1 MNDYAI
7 AEQTPIYD
15 EVTEE
20 EYNAIAKRA
29 ILEDDF
35 VVDDNGEGYGRGIED
50 WDAPQSDSE
59 SDLEQDQVPKKRK
72 KKKDGG
78 IITALI
84 NNQNKRIA
92 QQKVVKEIVTTE
104 KENEFLSSIFN
115 DIEST
120 TIQKKSVAAKP
131 KVKLEVRKPIKY
143 NIEPLAPHNDD
154 VGNMDFMDM
163 DEANPVQVKVED
175 DFVAPV
181 HHPVR
186 VKEERIIP
194 KVEIRSVSNTS
205 STKTKKFLPKFE
217 QKESE
222 LVITSKPTD
231 TVKWKEIKSDFN
243 QEAIQEVGEVDFHE
257 NLYMFWIDA
266 FEKDGAV
273 YLFGKVES
281 NGTFVSCCVQVKNIE
296 RNLFLLPRKF
306 KLDDNRNET
315 DYPVSLGDVYLEFD
329 EIRKKYGIKE
339 FASKVVNRK
348 YAFELPGIPAESD
361 FLKVLYS
368 FNEKSLESSL
378 TGKTFSKVF
387 GTKTSALE
395 LLLLKRKIMGPCW
408 LKIQNAELS
417 TASISWCK
425 LELVLKNP
433 KDILNVAG
441 DESAP
446 KTSPPMVVMSLNLR
460 TVMNS
465 HKNVNEI
472 VSVSALTYT
481 NVNCEGE
488 SQDLKGSQFS
498 ILRQTDVPWPDNF
511 ENIIKGQEVKTT
523 LVPNERALL
532 SLLIANIQRIDP
544 DILVGHNFIDFD
556 LDVLLQR
563 MKVYNIPHWSRIG
576 RLKRSVWPKLQVGA
590 GGTGDSS
597 FAERQIAAGRI
608 LCDTYRAAKDLVN
621 SKSFSLSYLSATQ
634 LKIERPDIEYDKIAS
649 YFWETSKLLEMIK
662 HSQFDTWLATQLLFK
677 LQFLPLTKQLTNL
690 AGNLWSRTM
699 SGARAERNEYLLL
712 HQFHEKKYI
721 CPDKEFIEKQVTVQ
735 LNEDGDEV
743 KAGGKR
749 KAAYSGG
756 LVLEPKKGLYDKY
769 VLLLDFNS
777 LYPSIIQEYNLCF
790 TTVERVYDQDGD
802 HMPEIP
808 EDCEKG
814 ILPKLLATLV
824 ERRRAVKGL
833 MKDPKISPQEYA
845 QYDIRQKALKLTA
858 NSMYGCLGF
867 VHSRFYA
874 KPIAMLITFKGREIL
889 QNTVTLAESLNLEVI
904 YGDTD
909 SIMINTNSEDIKTVK
924 KIGNELKQVVNTRYK
939 LLEIEMDGMFKRL
952 LLLKKKKYAAIVA
965 EEKDG
970 KINTSLETKGLDIVR
985 RDWCDLSH
993 DVSGF
998 ALNQI
1003 LSSESREDAVEKI
1016 HQYLVKVGDQVRAK
1030 LVPPEKYVINK
1041 GLTKKPEEYADKH
1054 AQPHVQVALRM
1065 KKNGGGV
1072 KVGDTIPYVICK
1084 GSDANI
1090 SQRAHHID
1098 ELLKEGSELE
1108 IDIDW
1113 YLANQVHPPI
1123 SRLCAPIE
1131 GTDNARLAEC
1141 LGLDVAKYQQISSSR
1156 TDEIDLFTLDSQL
1169 DDQERFKNVDK
1180 FQFCCVYC
1188 NEQSEFSGIIKH
1200 HNDGELEDGFV
1211 CQNIGCQSKLPL
1223 EIFQTQLI
1231 LSIRKC
1237 LEKYLDQYNICE
1249 DPTCNAKTRA
1259 NGVMGRKCIVSKCQ
1273 GFMKMEY
1280 GDRDLYNQLQYFK
1293 KLFQANHLYKLY
1305 PQSKGK

>member
-1 MNDYAI
+1 MSSRNKTVKPDFSKLRALRENKETNLHHYKIEEKA
-7 AEQTPIYD
+7 PIYD

-35 VVDDNGEGYGRGIED
+35 IVDDNGEGYGRGIED
-50 WDAPQSDSE
+50 WDAPQSDSD
-59 SDLEQDQVPKKRK
+59 SDLEQEQITRKRK

-84 NNQNKRIA
+84 NNQNKKVA
-92 QQKVVKEIVTTE
+92 QQKVVKEIVTSE

-120 TIQKKSVAAKP
+120 TVKKKPVIAKP
-131 KVKLEVRKPIKY
+131 KVKHEVRKPIKY
-143 NIEPLAPHNDD
+143 NTESLSFNNDEQ
-154 VGNMDFMDM
+154 VGNIDFMDM
-163 DEANPVQVKVED
+163 DDHIPVKMEVD
-175 DFVAPV
+175 DEKPPV
-181 HHPVR
+181 YEPEV
-186 VKEERIIP
+186 VKEERFIP
-194 KVEIRSVSNTS
+194 QIEIRSVTS
-205 STKTKKFLPKFE
+205 ATATKAKKFLPKFE

-231 TVKWKEIKSDFN
+231 TVKWKEIKSEIN
-243 QEAIQEVGEVDFHE
+243 QEAIQEVGDVDFHE
-257 NLYMFWIDA
+257 NIYMFWIDA
-266 FEKDGAV
+266 FEKDGIV
-273 YLFGKVES
+273 YLFGKVQS
-281 NGTFVSCCVQVKNIE
+281 NGIFVSCCVQVQNIE
-296 RNLFLLPRKF
+296 RNLFILPRKF
-306 KLDDNRNET
+306 QLDDHRNET
-315 DYPVSLGDVYLEFD
+315 DYPVTLQDVYKEFD
-329 EIRKKYGIKE
+329 EIRKSYGISE
-339 FASKVVNRK
+339 FASKMVTRK

-361 FLKVLYS
+361 YLKVLYS
-368 FNEKSLESSL
+368 FSEKPLDSSIS
-378 TGKTFSKVF
+378 GKTFSKIF
-387 GTKTSALE
+387 GTKTNALE
-395 LLLLKRKIMGPCW
+395 LLLLKRKIMGPC
-408 LKIQNAELS
+408 
-417 TASISWCK
+417 C
-425 LELVLKNP
+425 
-433 KDILNVAG
+433 
-441 DESAP
+441 
-446 KTSPPMVVMSLNLR
+446 PPMVVMSLNLR
-460 TVMNS
+460 TIMNT

-472 VSVSALTYT
+472 VAVSALTYT

-511 ENIIKGQEVKTT
+511 ERMIKMEDVKTT

-532 SLLIANIQRIDP
+532 SLLIANIQRVDP

-563 MKVYNIPHWSRIG
+563 MKVYNIPNWSRIG
-576 RLKRSVWPKLQVGA
+576 RLKRSVWPRLQVGA

-621 SKSFSLSYLSATQ
+621 SKSYSLSHLSATQ
-634 LKIERPDIEYDKIAS
+634 LKIERPDIEYDKIAG
-649 YFWETSKLLEMIK
+649 YFWDSSKLLEMVK

-699 SGARAERNEYLLL
+699 SGARAERNEFLLL

-721 CPDKEFIEKQVTVQ
+721 CPDKEFIEKQVSIQ
-735 LNEDGDEV
+735 LNEDGEEV
-743 KAGGKR
+743 KTAGKR

-790 TTVERVYDQDGD
+790 TTVERVYDQGGD

-808 EDCEKG
+808 GECEKG

-833 MKDPKISPQEYA
+833 MKDSKITPQEYA

-874 KPIAMLITFKGREIL
+874 KPIAMLITYKGREIL
-889 QNTVTLAESLNLEVI
+889 QNTVTLAESLNMEVI

-909 SIMINTNSEDIKTVK
+909 SIMINTNSEDLKVVK
-924 KIGNELKQVVNTRYK
+924 KMGNDLKQAVNARYK

-952 LLLKKKKYAAIVA
+952 LLLKKKKYAAVVA
-965 EEKDG
+965 EEKNG
-970 KINTSLETKGLDIVR
+970 TITTSLETKGLDIVR
-985 RDWCDLSH
+985 RDWCELSH
-993 DVSGF
+993 DVSKF

-1003 LSSESREDAVEKI
+1003 LASESREDAVEKI
-1016 HQYLVKVGDQVRAK
+1016 HEYLVKVGDQVRAN

-1084 GSDANI
+1084 GSESNV
-1090 SQRAHHID
+1090 SQRAYHID
-1098 ELLKEGSELE
+1098 ELLKEGSGLE
-1108 IDIDW
+1108 IDTEW
-1113 YLANQVHPPI
+1113 YLANQVHPPV

-1131 GTDNARLAEC
+1131 GTDNARLAQC
-1141 LGLDVAKYQQISSSR
+1141 LGLDASKYHQISVNR
-1156 TDEIDLFTLDSQL
+1156 AEDIDLFTLDSQL
-1169 DDQERFKNVDK
+1169 DDKERFKNVDK
-1180 FQFCCVYC
+1180 FFFSCVYC
-1188 NEQSEFSGIIKH
+1188 NEKSEFVGIVKGH
-1200 HNDGELEDGFV
+1200 GDGEIESGFV
-1211 CQNIGCQSKLPL
+1211 CQNIGCQSQIPL
-1223 EIFQTQLI
+1223 EVLQTQLYLAI
-1231 LSIRKC
+1231 RYSI
-1237 LEKYLDQYNICE
+1237 EKYLNQYNVC
-1249 DPTCNAKTRA
+1249 DDATCNAKTRA
-1259 NGVMGRKCIVSKCQ
+1259 NGVMGRKCIMSKCQ
-1273 GFMKMEY
+1273 EKIDLLVHQNENYTSVLQSAVEEY
-1280 GDRDLYNQLQYFK
+1280 LDTNSRHWVNLNEIFS
-1293 KLFQANHLYKLY
+1293 F
-1305 PQSKGK
+1305 